1 MAGNRD
7 NDEESENSNSS
18 FMSRNF
24 PDATPLL
31 QNKQAKPSTK
41 INRPVQK
48 FVATGSEPELPQ
60 LRLAGNSTIKANDDL
75 SYQGKGVQNRI
86 MRQLKQG
93 KIPVEIRLDL
103 HGQTIEQAYQSTM
116 QFIHQCQQHRNHC
129 VLIIHGQGYRSA
141 GGVPVLK
148 QNVDHWLRQH
158 DSVLA
163 FHSATPGDG
172 GKGAV
177 YVLLRKKTG

>member
-1 MAGNRD
+1 MKRVKTAILLLCPGI
-7 NDEESENSNSS
+7 SL
-18 FMSRNF
+18 
-24 PDATPLL
+24 TPR
-31 QNKQAKPSTK
+31 PCYR
-41 INRPVQK
+41 INRSSGDFGP
-48 FVATGSEPELPQ
+48 AQ

-103 HGQTIEQAYQSTM
+103 HGQTIEQAHQSTM

-148 QNVDHWLRQH
+148 QNVNNWLRQH

-177 YVLLRKKTG
+177 YVLLRKKPVKNLSGL